1 MLRDDENDT
10 LKTSVYSS
18 LIIEQSQYHFML
30 KYIYIFY
37 WYYILFYQV
46 TFSSLDVHLHT
57 EALLN
62 TMNFL
67 SKLLP
72 ETNKKEGQQEELPT
86 IPEED
91 EAEAEREEE
100 KKEETAVTRKK
111 CKCMLLSQQYSIRH
125 CVSYFSGNDTYIQS
139 SCEG

>member
-1 MLRDDENDT
+1 M
-10 LKTSVYSS
+10 
-18 LIIEQSQYHFML
+18 
-30 KYIYIFY
+30 
-37 WYYILFYQV
+37 

-72 ETNKKEGQQEELPT
+72 ESNKKEGQQEELPT

-91 EAEAEREEE
+91 DAEAEKEGE
-100 KKEETAVTRKK
+100 KKEETAVTKK
-111 CKCMLLSQQYSIRH
+111 KRNWYYLHAVIISPFMRTLY
-125 CVSYFSGNDTYIQS
+125 Y
-139 SCEG
+139 